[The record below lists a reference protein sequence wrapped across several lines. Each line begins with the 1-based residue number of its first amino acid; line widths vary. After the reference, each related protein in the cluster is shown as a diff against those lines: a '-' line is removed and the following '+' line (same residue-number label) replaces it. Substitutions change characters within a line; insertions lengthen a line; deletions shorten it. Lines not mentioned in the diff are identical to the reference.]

1 MAKSQSA
8 RNVFRGLLHTR
19 EPEVGMQVGIRD
31 EEMDVS
37 VTHAGWEPG
46 GVGEERGSH
55 WQFRYLRSTDHP
67 SGSTRRDGWHDLISP

>member
-37 VTHAGWEPG
+37 LTQAGWEPG
-46 GVGEERGSH
+46 GGGGRERLPLAVPLFKEH
-55 WQFRYLRSTDHP
+55 
-67 SGSTRRDGWHDLISP
+67 